1 MQPYSKWSLRLAFF
15 FPFTI
20 IAQDSTYQQY
30 VPFHYIVLV
39 HSKTGLL
46 SYLLTVEYLFF
57 FFLICSYYIYSCQ
70 EKICKSF
77 CAKTVLLLGHVKCM
91 FNLKKKN
98 SKLFYSV
105 AVFLHSCHWCMR
117 NLVCI
122 LNRIW
127 YFHYLFLQQS

>member
-77 CAKTVLLLGHVKCM
+77 CAKTVMTAKCM
-91 FNLKKKN
+91 FNFKKI
-98 SKLFYSV
+98 SKLFYLV

-117 NLVCI
+117 ILVFV
-122 LNRIW
+122 LKSIW
-127 YFHYLFLQQS
+127 YFHYFFYSSTTK